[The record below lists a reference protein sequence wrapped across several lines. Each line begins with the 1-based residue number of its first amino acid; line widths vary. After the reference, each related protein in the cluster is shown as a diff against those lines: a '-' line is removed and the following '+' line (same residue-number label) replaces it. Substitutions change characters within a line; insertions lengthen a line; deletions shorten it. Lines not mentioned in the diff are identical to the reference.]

1 MADKPHEP
9 GVPPE
14 HSRRR
19 KRAAPTI
26 DLTATEVGG
35 ASPRPQPEPAAS
47 APHTGGFFHWLHD
60 NVSATTLTAGIAGGV
75 FVAALMF
82 LMWMTGLVP
91 IRYAG
96 TTATRARVSVLE
108 MQMKELHDRAQTP
121 ADTKSLDELTQRL
134 TKLEESIAKL
144 PASEPGLSERV
155 GAIDNALQALG
166 IALTALNKRNEDV
179 AARGAD
185 TEALEKRIAALES
198 TTKEARERAERTSGS
213 DAAARLALSAVML
226 REAVLSGSPYLT
238 ELNAAKAQGADA
250 QALAPLDAFAA
261 AGLPTNAA
269 LAHEL
274 SGAVP
279 AMLENSGAKPASGN
293 FFERLQANAG
303 KLVRI
308 SPVDAPPG
316 NDPSAVLARI
326 EVAIAHAE
334 IPALLSELARLPDN
348 VRAPAEPWIKKAS
361 ERQAAARAARQFADD
376 AARALGSR

>member
-9 GVPPE
+9 GAPLE

-19 KRAAPTI
+19 KRATPTI

-35 ASPRPQPEPAAS
+35 GPKPQPEPAAS
-47 APHTGGFFHWLHD
+47 APHTGGFFHWLRD
-60 NVSATTLTAGIAGGV
+60 NVSGTTLTAGIAGGV

-82 LMWMTGLVP
+82 LLWMTGLVP

-96 TTATRARVSVLE
+96 STATRARVAVLE
-108 MQMKELHDRAQTP
+108 MQVKELHDRAQTP
-121 ADTKSLDELTQRL
+121 ADAKALDELTQRL

-144 PASEPGLSERV
+144 PASETGLSERV

-166 IALTALNKRNEDV
+166 IALTALNKRNEDI

-198 TTKEARERAERTSGS
+198 TTKETRESAERTSGS
-213 DAAARLALSAVML
+213 DTAARLALSAVML
-226 REAVLSGSPYLT
+226 REAVLSGSPYLI

-274 SGAVP
+274 SNAVP
-279 AMLENSGAKPASGN
+279 AMLDKSGAKAANGT

-308 SPVDAPPG
+308 NPVDAPPG

-326 EVAIAHAE
+326 EVGIAHADV
-334 IPALLSELARLPDN
+334 PALLGELARLPEN
-348 VRAPAEPWIKKAS
+348 VRMPAEAWIKKAS

-376 AARALGSR
+376 AARALGAR

>member
-9 GVPPE
+9 GAPPE
-14 HSRRR
+14 HPRRR
-19 KRAAPTI
+19 RRATPTI

-35 ASPRPQPEPAAS
+35 PKPQPEPAAG
-47 APHTGGFFHWLHD
+47 ARTGGFFHWLRD
-60 NVSATTLTAGIAGGV
+60 NVSVTTLTAGIAGGV

-96 TTATRARVSVLE
+96 TTATRARVAVLE
-108 MQMKELHDRAQTP
+108 MQVKELHDRAQTP
-121 ADTKSLDELTQRL
+121 ADTKSLDDLTQRL

-144 PASEPGLSERV
+144 PASEPGLAERV
-155 GAIDNALQALG
+155 GAIDSALQALG
-166 IALTALNKRNEDV
+166 IALAALNKRNEDI

-198 TTKEARERAERTSGS
+198 TAKETRDNAERTSGS

-226 REAVLSGSPYLT
+226 REAVLSGSPYLI
-238 ELNAAKAQGADA
+238 ELNAAKAQGANV
-250 QALAPLDAFAA
+250 QALAPLDAFAGG
-261 AGLPTNAA
+261 GLPTNAA

-274 SGAVP
+274 SAAIP
-279 AMLENSGAKPASGN
+279 TMLDKAGAKPASGN
-293 FFERLQANAG
+293 FFDRLQANAG
-303 KLVRI
+303 RLVRI

-316 NDPSAVLARI
+316 NDPAAVLARI
-326 EVAIAHAE
+326 EVAIAQSD
-334 IPALLSELARLPDN
+334 IPSLLSELARLPEN
-348 VRAPAEPWIKKAS
+348 VRGPAEAWIKKAN
-361 ERQAAARAARQFADD
+361 ERQAAARAARQFADN